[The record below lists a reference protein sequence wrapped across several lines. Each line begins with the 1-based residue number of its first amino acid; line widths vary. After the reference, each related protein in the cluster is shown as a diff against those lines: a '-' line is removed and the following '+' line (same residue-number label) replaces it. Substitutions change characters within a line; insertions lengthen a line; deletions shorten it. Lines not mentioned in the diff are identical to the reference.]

1 MSNNTMV
8 WEHFKADTLKSS
20 VDPRLKGMFTEE
32 EALKV
37 LEIGLLC
44 VQSSVELRPS
54 MSEIVYMLKNN
65 DCKFDSPRQP
75 PFLSASV
82 LMADEETRD

>member
-1 MSNNTMV
+1 M
-8 WEHFKADTLKSS
+8 
-20 VDPRLKGMFTEE
+20 DPRLKGKFTEE

-44 VQSSVELRPS
+44 AQSSVELRPS
-54 MSEIVYMLKNN
+54 MSEIVIMLKNK
-65 DCKFDSPRQP
+65 DCKVDCPKQP

-82 LMADEETRD
+82 LLPDEEARV